1 MNIYYIG
8 GSPCSGKSTVAEI
21 LSQKYGLHYFKVDDF
36 LDNYTER
43 GALAGY
49 SICKK
54 IAGMNA
60 EEIWMRDPLLQCREE
75 FEFYKEVFEYVLAD
89 LAQVNC
95 KNSIITEGAAY
106 VPELIKKLGVS
117 NNRYISITP
126 TKEFQIF
133 HYKKREFVPH
143 VLEGCADKEK
153 AFCNWMQTRAACIY
167 IAEMCFP
174 ACTLDFNFVYK
185 LSSVFMQNPSALRH
199 LQCYPHVSPLQISGS
214 AKLGL

>member
-153 AFCNWMQTRAACIY
+153 AFCNWMDRDILFAQEVR
-167 IAEMCFP
+167 
-174 ACTLDFNFVYK
+174 
-185 LSSVFMQNPSALRH
+185 R
-199 LQCYPHVSPLQISGS
+199 QCDKENYVSIVNDGII
-214 AKLGL
+214 KIDGLADRVAIHFGMSN

>member
-1 MNIYYIG
+1 
-8 GSPCSGKSTVAEI
+8 
-21 LSQKYGLHYFKVDDF
+21 
-36 LDNYTER
+36 
-43 GALAGY
+43 
-49 SICKK
+49 
-54 IAGMNA
+54 
-60 EEIWMRDPLLQCREE
+60 MRDPLLQCREE

-153 AFCNWMQTRAACIY
+153 AFCNWMDRDILFAQEVR
-167 IAEMCFP
+167 
-174 ACTLDFNFVYK
+174 
-185 LSSVFMQNPSALRH
+185 R
-199 LQCYPHVSPLQISGS
+199 QCDKENYVSIVNDGII
-214 AKLGL
+214 KIDGLVDRVAIHFGMSN